1 MSINRF
7 RKGITALAAAALC
20 LTLSTATAQQRRT
33 LTVDESVRLGL
44 ENSKQISSSKA
55 AVQAADARVSEIGT
69 SRLPSLK
76 FTGAYTRLSD
86 VPATA
91 FTVPGFNQSIELSPS
106 ILNNYVLRLTLQQPV
121 FTGFQ
126 LENSQKSAEYSVQ
139 AAEREVDANE
149 VNQAYSVKA
158 AYWSLYRA
166 IEVKKL
172 NDENVQQVQ
181 AHLQYVKTLAE
192 HGMAQN
198 NDVLRVQVQLSDA
211 QFRRLDAENNVRLAM
226 VNLNNLLGLPLSTE
240 LDLASQIGSPVDDIP
255 ALDESINRAL
265 ATRPD
270 ASAMQYRIQAGKAG
284 VDAARGGWYPQVFLS
299 ANYNYNRPN
308 SRIFPTVD
316 EFRDTWDV
324 GVSVSFDVWNW
335 QATTYKTTQAEAQL
349 AQAEYSLGLIRDG
362 ISVEITQSWI
372 SLRQA
377 RERIAVAKTGVE
389 QAEES
394 MRTVNESYKNGAALN
409 TDVLD
414 AQVALLQAK
423 TNYTSSLVDYELARV
438 RLRKALGEE

>member
-1 MSINRF
+1 MSIISF
-7 RKGITALAAAALC
+7 RKGITVLAAAAMC
-20 LTLSTATAQQRRT
+20 LTFSTAAAQQRRT
-33 LTVDESVRLGL
+33 LTVEESVRLGL
-44 ENSKQISSSKA
+44 DNSKQIYSSKS
-55 AVQAADARVSEIGT
+55 AVQAADARVNEIGA

-76 FTGAYTRLSD
+76 FTGGYTRLSD

-91 FTVPGFNQSIELSPS
+91 FSVPGFDQSIELSPS
-106 ILNNYVLRLTLQQPV
+106 ILNNYVMRLTLQQTV

-139 AAEREVDANE
+139 AAEKEVNAAE
-149 VNQAYSVKA
+149 INQAYSVKA

-172 NDENVQQVQ
+172 NEENVQQVQ
-181 AHLQYVKTLAE
+181 AHLQHVKTLTE
-192 HGMAQN
+192 HGVAQN

-211 QFRRLDAENNVRLAM
+211 QFRRLDAENNVRMAM

-240 LDLASQIGSPVDDIP
+240 LELASQIGSPVDEIP
-255 ALDESINRAL
+255 ALEESINKSL
-265 ATRPD
+265 TTRPD
-270 ASAMQYRIQAGKAG
+270 ASAMQYRVQAGKAG
-284 VDAARGGWYPQVFLS
+284 VDAAKGGWYPQVFLS

-308 SRIFPTVD
+308 SRIFPTKD
-316 EFRDTWDV
+316 EFRDTWDI

-335 QATTYKTTQAEAQL
+335 RTTTYKTTQAEAQL

-377 RERIAVAKTGVE
+377 RERIAVAKTGVD

-394 MRTVNESYKNGAALN
+394 MRTINESYKNGAALN

-414 AQVALLQAK
+414 AQVALLQSK
-423 TNYTSSLVDYELARV
+423 TNYTTALVDYELARV
-438 RLRKALGEE
+438 RLRKAVGDE